1 MDTNILENER
11 KNLKDTKVWLDLEIE
26 RIKNEENEMKE
37 RVSVLEKKSKGSYNQ
52 ELDINK
58 RLYNILKKN
67 MTSYEEAKEK
77 PYFAKIDF
85 REFRKDPESFYI
97 GKTGLGDMVNG
108 EEKVIDWRAPIAD
121 LYYSG
126 TQGDAYYVA
135 PSGVIEGELKVKRK
149 FLFNKNND
157 IEKCFDE
164 GINEII
170 LKVQDDEENALID
183 EFLKVNLEEST
194 GNKLKEVV
202 ATIQKEQNDIIRADK
217 SFPMII
223 QGSAGSG
230 KTTVALHR
238 LAYLMYRHKETLS
251 GDDILVVAP
260 NKIFLDY
267 ISEVLPN
274 LGVDKVPQMTFEELA
289 IKRLSLKGSLISKDK
304 KLVRIIEDSQDSD
317 MKYIKNESR
326 LKGTLGFKS
335 ILDRYIRVLE
345 RNDSQIDDIKVDKY
359 SLFDNKEIKR
369 LFLKDLVNY
378 PLNKRKDE
386 IKRYFEKKL
395 GQKILDVLNKVDF
408 QYDYT
413 ISRTKKVI
421 EDEVERR
428 REVIKLYDERDNKK
442 VEIKKEAK
450 SVFNKYFESWKGIS
464 TKNIYSELFA
474 NDEILQE
481 VTSGKIPPKLV
492 AYIKENLKNNIES
505 NLIDADDLAAMLYLE
520 FKIAGLSEEDMFKH
534 IVVDE
539 AQDYSPLQ
547 LEVISMM
554 SRGRSLTIVGDIGQG
569 IYSYKG
575 INSWDTIVENLYKE
589 KGIYKT
595 LTQSYRSTVEIINFA
610 NKVLRKQENY
620 PKPAMPVLR
629 HGMEPVVKEF
639 KLVKDFASEVDIIV
653 KKVRDEGKKSVAIVC
668 KTLKECKRLR
678 DNLKKYS
685 ENNFVMVKNDD
696 KTLELDLIIIPSY
709 LTKGLEFDCT
719 IVYNLS
725 EENYSNNELDKKLL
739 YVVLTRALHYEYAFY
754 KGELSSLISE
764 EENV

>member
-1 MDTNILENER
+1 MSVLEKER
-11 KNLKDTKVWLDLEIE
+11 QILKDTKLWLDLEIE
-26 RIKNEENEMKE
+26 RIKEEEELMKE
-37 RVSVLEKKSKGSYNQ
+37 RVATLEKKCKGSYNQ

-58 RLYNILKKN
+58 KTYNIIKKN
-67 MTSYEEAKEK
+67 MISYEEAKEK
-77 PYFAKIDF
+77 PYFARIDF
-85 REFRKDPESFYI
+85 REYRKESETFYI
-97 GKTGLGDMVNG
+97 GKTGLGDIENG

-126 TQGDAYYVA
+126 TQGEAYYVA
-135 PSGVIEGELKVKRK
+135 PGGVIEGELKIKRK
-149 FLFNKNND
+149 FLFDENND
-157 IEKCFDE
+157 IKKCFDE

-170 LKVQDDEENALID
+170 LKTQEDDENVLID

-238 LAYLMYRHKETLS
+238 LAYLMYRHKENLI
-251 GDDILVVAP
+251 GNDILVIAP

-304 KLVRIIEDSQDSD
+304 KLVKIIEEAEESEI
-317 MKYIKNESR
+317 KYIKNESK

-335 ILDRYIRVLE
+335 ILDRYVRVLE

-359 SLFDNKEIKR
+359 SLFESKEIKR
-369 LFLKDLVNY
+369 LFLKDLINY
-378 PLNKRKDE
+378 PINKRKDE
-386 IKRYFEKKL
+386 IKKYFEKKL
-395 GQKILDVLNKVDF
+395 GQKILEVLNKIDF

-413 ISRTKKVI
+413 ISRAKKTI
-421 EDEVERR
+421 EDERERR
-428 REVIKLYDERDNKK
+428 KEIIKLYDERDSKRA
-442 VEIKKEAK
+442 EIKKEAK
-450 SVFNKYFESWKGIS
+450 VSFNKYFEEWKGIS
-464 TKNIYSELFA
+464 TKNIYSELFT
-474 NDEILQE
+474 NNKIFEE
-481 VTSGKIPPKLV
+481 VTSGKIPDKLV
-492 AYIKENLKNNIES
+492 VYMKENLKNNLE
-505 NLIDADDLAAMLYLE
+505 NKLIDADDLAAMLYLE
-520 FKIAGLSEEDMFKH
+520 FKIVGINEEGMFKH

-575 INSWDTIVENLYKE
+575 INSWENIVEKLYKE

-610 NKVLRKQENY
+610 NIVLKKQDNY

-629 HGMEPVVKEF
+629 HGMEPKIKEF
-639 KLVKDFASEVDIIV
+639 KLVKEFAAEADKIV
-653 KKVRDEGKKSVAIVC
+653 EKVKSEGKTSVAIVC
-668 KTLKECKRLR
+668 KSLKECKRLK
-678 DNLKKYS
+678 DNMKKYS
-685 ENNFVMVKNDD
+685 KNNFVMVKNDD
-696 KTLELDLIIIPSY
+696 KTLDLDLIIIPSY

-719 IVYNLS
+719 IVYNLN
-725 EENYSNNELDKKLL
+725 EENYTDNELDKKLL
-739 YVVLTRALHYEYAFY
+739 YVVLTRALHYEYIFY
-754 KGELSSLISE
+754 KDNLSSLLSE
-764 EENV
+764 